1 MDTGGREVG
10 GGEMYGESTMEIY
23 NTTCKIDSQWE
34 FAVWLRELKQGLC
47 DDLEGQDGEAD
58 GREVWEGGDMGIPM
72 TDSCWYMTE
81 NHKILQSDYPS
92 IKKIKWQKKKKRI
105 HREKGLP
112 QDSDNLKR
120 KAFIHSWLILE
131 LQPPLLPPG
140 VFKEQITS
148 LPSPDH
154 SGLASPQSLY

>member
-1 MDTGGREVG
+1 MDR
-10 GGEMYGESTMEIY
+10 
-23 NTTCKIDSQWE
+23 QWE

-81 NHKILQSDYPS
+81 NHTKFCKAIILQL
-92 IKKIKWQKKKKRI
+92 KKLSGKKKKKRI

-148 LPSPDH
+148 SPSPDH